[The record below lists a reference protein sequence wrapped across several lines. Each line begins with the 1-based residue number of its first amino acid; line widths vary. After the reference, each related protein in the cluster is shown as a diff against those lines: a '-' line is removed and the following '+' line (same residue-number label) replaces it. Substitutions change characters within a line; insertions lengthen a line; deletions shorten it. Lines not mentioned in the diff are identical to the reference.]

1 MNLNFIILQF
11 AWSIESLIGAGGAL
25 EGESCAIV
33 RSSASL
39 SVYVW
44 DETFLPSSRACKFI
58 KASALERWLFA
69 LELVT
74 TVAVHDN
81 RGKEVRW
88 RSLNSNAN
96 CGAKPAERQQV
107 KQIASFPFATTVTE
121 LLIGSKWRKKSLKRF
136 RSEHPDRS
144 SFSFN

>member
-1 MNLNFIILQF
+1 MEHRKFN
-11 AWSIESLIGAGGAL
+11 WS
-25 EGESCAIV
+25 C
-33 RSSASL
+33 RSSSGLLKEKVAPLCAHPPRYLFTFGMKLFYHPRVHANSL
-39 SVYVW
+39 K
-44 DETFLPSSRACKFI
+44 RA
-58 KASALERWLFA
+58 RWLFA

-96 CGAKPAERQQV
+96 CGAKPAKRQQV